1 MYSDANLAESS
12 TPRHRRHPLQLCR
25 QMEQE
30 ELPPPHTADEPFG
43 NNHWQLK
50 DKTEDNPLAD
60 SAPASSEIPASTM
73 TAIEPSPASDKP
85 SSSAHHRASPRPHLP
100 PTQGSQGSSS
110 TGSGATGT
118 SIGTNSGGGSVSSG
132 KSGRGYYRTSAP
144 GGRGNRCSSS
154 ASSSTEETEARE
166 RRFGS
171 VDLHPLPLVTLNPA
185 GVRRSLVSPSTG
197 PTQQLHLAA
206 LLTLQ
211 QQFAVRSAALA
222 TAARVTT
229 ERGDSLQMEAH
240 SSSQPSVPTSNSTFP
255 TDSMVQTTP
264 VTTQSAATLMASSDT
279 RSAEPHCVDSMVARL
294 ANQSQF
300 HPLNLL
306 PPVFWP
312 CLVCPVHA
320 GVLLHSSGLLL
331 NELDKAKD
339 RHGSS
344 GLGTSAADH
353 TAQPTKPQSDA
364 TGHDVVPSLWMGSV
378 STGGLTTSTP
388 RIGPYELGPTLGRGN
403 FAVVKLARH
412 IETKVKVAIKIMN
425 KELIGSVNLN
435 KVSRELEAMK
445 RCQHPHIIRLYHVM
459 ESESN
464 IFMVTEYASR
474 GEVFDHISK
483 SHAFN
488 EKEARELF
496 WQIVCAIDFCHNSGV
511 VHRDLKAENLLL
523 DSELKI
529 KVADFGFCN
538 FFQPNEL
545 LSTHCGSPQYAAP
558 ELFKGEP
565 YDGPLADVWSLGVI
579 LYILVCGSFPFPG
592 ESLGDIR
599 TQVLRGL
606 VRFPFFLSTACEQVI
621 RCMLQVDPARR
632 FKLKQIISMP
642 WMQASPNVAHY
653 QATMIKFE
661 EKAKERH
668 FDEIFRRQY
677 PEHSELVKVE
687 QVERAE
693 RRLDAGVL
701 RALAIGAGFDESQ
714 VRTSTLQNKCD
725 RFHAAYQLLVEK
737 IRRFSR
743 SPHLCQAVN
752 DAVFAPKV
760 RRRSSGLLGRRSSSI
775 SSSPVGI
782 SCPAMLSHNSSG
794 ASIELSETTT
804 IRHGVQLAT
813 VPDVIDESMAEAE
826 NETAEPGTVTD
837 NLVSTTG
844 TATSHSPSIGSSS
857 ALHDKAKDW
866 YSQSQPGCVELNV
879 ALFILKA
886 DEDALLLQLGVVSP
900 LVATVPISNAVR
912 RHTVQLTG
920 SPLAPQSQIPHSGL
934 ETNQA
939 NTKDQVMNQGEKS
952 HRLPGHPFSR
962 QTTQPHIGGLK
973 HYKDQAE
980 RQEALIRTAF
990 NWMPDPLHFG
1000 REFSPSDETDSNYA
1014 TRHPHAIVKRP
1025 LDLPSLELGQEAA
1038 TTCPPDRPHRPG
1050 LQRGSSMQDSDDENV
1065 ETAIQ
1070 ERGRQFQAEQP
1081 EATPEGAYFGES
1093 LSLTQ
1098 AGYPIVDFPTAQA
1111 DAQPGSSS
1119 SKMPPW
1125 DLDVRDG
1132 AYFDRKP
1139 TAKLVDPTDEST
1151 GNPVAMETDPVEH
1164 TAKLPTDEVG
1174 SVAERGY
1181 WSSAHVEPDGNEEGS
1196 VALGALLPQLNL
1208 PANLPAMIHQPVAK
1222 FTVKDPHLLAPP
1234 EFMTPQCSSFPRRS
1248 SDGAAELQPLQRPG
1262 LTVGGSYPEQTNYRN
1277 MHSGSETDTSTLKTS
1292 PTNEP
1297 MCCYPHQSSGQSTA
1311 LDLTQKSLTAAQ
1323 TEPDRVTAVNDKST
1337 STVSAERSTERHQ
1350 RYPTPRSI
1358 RPVGTKLRASPAV
1371 LAAQQRSLFSALR
1384 SASTTASRTTAT
1396 WWRPPGAEKAPE
1408 PADSSEFEGDERQ
1421 KTEALEAQLTR
1432 YQKRFSLPVRY
1443 AATEGVTMLG
1453 DLCQFTA
1460 TGCTCH
1466 YPLTPEMA
1474 QEIHQL
1480 FANKPAT
1487 MAEWPQL
1494 TSKSTW
1500 TWNSSSCSR
1509 RGSEAS
1515 QMIAWKHRLNQCGY
1529 LRDPSVDE
1537 SIPFDTTAVLAN
1549 TSRPLPGSDS
1559 DPNTQFM
1566 VKDSKEAAYAQPP
1579 DSSDP
1584 RGVAPSSGCLSSE
1597 VGSPISHHDHQSM
1610 LSADWPELDS
1620 AGQPQSLLPQPSPPG
1635 IHLSELKTELHKLE
1649 SESETNLCS
1658 QDRTGDTV
1666 NVVASASASNPQAFT
1681 RFLRRFHRSHEGTT
1695 TCPIS
1700 YSPAE
1705 LPGWSHRPPSSRNSR
1720 RASSVA
1726 SATVDRD
1733 PPPFSYSGT
1742 DGEANDMVQRRHRYS
1757 VGSSLEHTFSDQG
1770 DFPLVV
1776 PKNLPPPLSCQPS
1789 VTGLHSQSVTH
1800 HRSVAPTLSNPDHPY
1815 PRDPLHAS
1823 YLFGA
1828 HLPVALDLNRTALSS
1843 PGPSSGMT
1851 PMEFPMLVDSTGT
1864 VHTSMPSNTQKQYS
1878 QATETVETIVAP
1890 ASTGMKRRLLGT
1902 SHQSKQSHDYLRT
1915 LQHPGGS
1922 LDRRWDFDFL
1932 TSPKR
1937 KIYQEWLPKVT
1948 AFSRKAAVTML
1959 QAVHSR
1965 ETRSHDTG
1973 KSETES
1979 PVIVSS
1985 PGLLDLSSVSP
1996 TSPRMAT
2003 APQIPSA
2010 PMSTH
2015 SSTAASL
2022 GNMDQESDDHF
2033 DEDAEDLE
2041 EERECQLA
2049 PLQSHLTLP
2058 TRTRSTFTSLPVGSM
2073 EPTSPLLP
2081 LYVPDRSQQAQT
2093 QFTGSRLPATYP
2105 TSSSFPL
2112 TAPTD
2117 FQSPTLMFFHP
2128 GDDDDDLAEI
2138 DRVNRRL
2145 AMSGGLLEF
2154 TDTPAYMGCP
2164 SSRTFLSRPP
2174 PQMFPA
2180 SASATCSF
2188 QPADSP
2194 HEPSPSGPSSHSQAP
2209 Q

>member
-1 MYSDANLAESS
+1 MYSDEHLAESS

-30 ELPPPHTADEPFG
+30 ELPPPHTADEPLG
-43 NNHWQLK
+43 NNHWQPK
-50 DKTEDNPLAD
+50 DRGKVEGSLLAD
-60 SAPASSEIPASTM
+60 PSSASSENPASTM
-73 TAIEPSPASDKP
+73 TAIESSLASDKP
-85 SSSAHHRASPRPHLP
+85 SSSAHHRASARPHLP

-132 KSGRGYYRTSAP
+132 KSGRGYHRTSTT

-197 PTQQLHLAA
+197 PTQQLHLVA

-222 TAARVTT
+222 TAERVTT

-240 SSSQPSVPTSNSTFP
+240 SGSQPSVPTSNSTLLVN
-255 TDSMVQTTP
+255 SMVQP
-264 VTTQSAATLMASSDT
+264 MAVTTQSAATLTASADT
-279 RSAEPHCVDSMVARL
+279 QSAEPNCVDSMVARL
-294 ANQSQF
+294 AHQTQF

-353 TAQPTKPQSDA
+353 TAQLTKPQSDA
-364 TGHDVVPSLWMGSV
+364 SGYDVVPSLWMGSV

-483 SHAFN
+483 SHAFS

-565 YDGPLADVWSLGVI
+565 YDGPLADVW
-579 LYILVCGSFPFPG
+579 
-592 ESLGDIR
+592 
-599 TQVLRGL
+599 
-606 VRFPFFLSTACEQVI
+606 
-621 RCMLQVDPARR
+621 
-632 FKLKQIISMP
+632 IISMP

-687 QVERAE
+687 QVGRAE

-701 RALAIGAGFDESQ
+701 RALAIGVGFDESQ

-743 SPHLCQAVN
+743 NPHLCQAVN
-752 DAVFAPKV
+752 DAVFAPKA

-775 SSSPVGI
+775 TSSPVGI
-782 SCPAMLSHNSSG
+782 NCPAILSHNTSG
-794 ASIELSETTT
+794 APIELSETST

-813 VPDVIDESMAEAE
+813 VPDVVDEAMAEAE

-920 SPLAPQSQIPHSGL
+920 SPLAPQSHIPHSGA
-934 ETNQA
+934 ETSQA
-939 NTKDQVMNQGEKS
+939 NTKDQVMNQGENS
-952 HRLPGHPFSR
+952 HRLPSHPFSR
-962 QTTQPHIGGLK
+962 QTTQPHIGGLQ

-980 RQEALIRTAF
+980 RHEALIRTAL

-1000 REFSPSDETDSNYA
+1000 REFSPSDETDSNHA
-1014 TRHPHAIVKRP
+1014 TRHPHAIGKRP

-1038 TTCPPDRPHRPG
+1038 TTCPPDRPLRPG
-1050 LQRGSSMQDSDDENV
+1050 LQRGSSMQDSDDEHV

-1070 ERGRQFQAEQP
+1070 ERGCQSQAEQT
-1081 EATPEGAYFGES
+1081 EATPEGAYFAES
-1093 LSLTQ
+1093 SLLAP
-1098 AGYPIVDFPTAQA
+1098 AGYPIVDFSAAQ
-1111 DAQPGSSS
+1111 DAQSSS
-1119 SKMPPW
+1119 SQHPLSKMPPW

-1151 GNPVAMETDPVEH
+1151 WNPVAMETDPIEH
-1164 TAKLPTDEVG
+1164 SAKLPTDEVG

-1181 WSSAHVEPDGNEEGS
+1181 WSSAHVEPDGDGEKS

-1277 MHSGSETDTSTLKTS
+1277 IHSGSETDTSTLKTS

-1297 MCCYPHQSSGQSTA
+1297 MCCYPHQPSGQSAA
-1311 LDLTQKSLTAAQ
+1311 LDLTQKALTAAH
-1323 TEPDRVTAVNDKST
+1323 TEPDRVTAVNDGST

-1350 RYPTPRSI
+1350 HHPTPRSI

-1384 SASTTASRTTAT
+1384 SSSTTASRTTGT

-1432 YQKRFSLPVRY
+1432 YHKRFSLPVRY
-1443 AATEGVTMLG
+1443 AATEGATMLG
-1453 DLCQFTA
+1453 DPCQSTA

-1466 YPLTPEMA
+1466 HPLTPEMA

-1480 FANKPAT
+1480 FANKSAT

-1494 TSKSTW
+1494 TPKRTW

-1515 QMIAWKHRLNQCGY
+1515 QMVAWKHRLHQCGY

-1549 TSRPLPGSDS
+1549 TSHPLPGSDS
-1559 DPNTQFM
+1559 DASTQFM
-1566 VKDSKEAAYAQPP
+1566 VKDSKEAAYVQPP
-1579 DSSDP
+1579 DSSDSL
-1584 RGVAPSSGCLSSE
+1584 GVASNSGCLSSV
-1597 VGSPISHHDHQSM
+1597 VGDPISHHDHQSM

-1658 QDRTGDTV
+1658 RDRTGDTV
-1666 NVVASASASNPQAFT
+1666 KLNVVASAAASNPQSFT
-1681 RFLRRFHRSHEGTT
+1681 RFLRRFRRSQEGT

-1705 LPGWSHRPPSSRNSR
+1705 LPGWSHRPPSDRHSR

-1726 SATVDRD
+1726 STTVDRD

-1742 DGEANDMVQRRHRYS
+1742 DGEATDVVHRRHRYS
-1757 VGSSLEHTFSDQG
+1757 VGSSLEHPFSDQG

-1776 PKNLPPPLSCQPS
+1776 PKNFPPPLSCQPS

-1815 PRDPLHAS
+1815 PSDQLHAS

-1828 HLPVALDLNRTALSS
+1828 HLPVALDVNRTALSS

-1864 VHTSMPSNTQKQYS
+1864 VHTSMPSSTQKQCC
-1878 QATETVETIVAP
+1878 QATEAVETIVAP

-1959 QAVHSR
+1959 QAVHSL

-1973 KSETES
+1973 KSETEP

-2033 DEDAEDLE
+2033 DEDAEDFE
-2041 EERECQLA
+2041 EERDCQLA
-2049 PLQSHLTLP
+2049 PLQSHLALP
-2058 TRTRSTFTSLPVGSM
+2058 TRTRSTFTSLPVGSV
-2073 EPTSPLLP
+2073 EPTSSLLP
-2081 LYVPDRSQQAQT
+2081 LYVPDRFQQAST
-2093 QFTGSRLPATYP
+2093 QFTGSRLPVTYP

-2112 TAPTD
+2112 TVPTD

-2154 TDTPAYMGCP
+2154 SDTPAYMGCP
-2164 SSRTFLSRPP
+2164 PSRTFLSRPP